1 MEYPSAIKYNEI
13 LLLTTIC
20 TWKVLC
26 LLKYQRLYFI
36 PYMLNLKNKTK
47 QNKKNQQLMNTK
59 KTHKTHRYRVQT
71 HGYQRESVQ
80 FSSIAQSCPTLCDPM
95 NLSMPGLPAHY
106 QLQEFTQTH
115 VHRVSDGIQPS
126 HAQGPHPGPLL
137 SLHLSHLSYQY
148 LLLG

>member
-1 MEYPSAIKYNEI
+1 MHLEGIMLTEIPKTIFYP
-13 LLLTTIC
+13 
-20 TWKVLC
+20 
-26 LLKYQRLYFI
+26 LYVES
-36 PYMLNLKNKTK
+36 KKKTK

-95 NLSMPGLPAHY
+95 NLSMPGLPAHH

-115 VHRVSDGIQPS
+115 VH
-126 HAQGPHPGPLL
+126 
-137 SLHLSHLSYQY
+137 
-148 LLLG
+148 